1 MKNLIAICSI
11 GILLASCTKTEVKTE
26 TGTPNSDSLKTKNSF
41 VVDSVR
47 VEDSLVITKNL
58 TTAFNK
64 QLLVF
69 PSIKNKVIL
78 DSIYKEALV
87 ESKAYDKNSLQ
98 ADLTRQMQASFT
110 KTKEDSK
117 EWSPDFKQTWDEN
130 SGMKVVS
137 NRDNILTL
145 LYSGGG
151 YSGGAHGYYFESYK
165 VFDLNKN
172 LVINQN
178 DILRNPKDVAWD
190 KILKSHFDEP
200 GQKEMLLEDK
210 IYPNNNFYFDD
221 KKITF
226 VYNQYEIT
234 AYAAGVVYI
243 TINFSEIKNLLK
255 PEFITQYK
263 IK

>member
-1 MKNLIAICSI
+1 MKNLITIFSI
-11 GILLASCTKTEVKTE
+11 SVFVLSCNKTENKEITVTKDKD
-26 TGTPNSDSLKTKNSF
+26 NLITKNEF
-41 VVDSVR
+41 VIDSVK
-47 VEDSLVITKNL
+47 VEDSLAINKNL
-58 TTAFNK
+58 TTSFNK

-69 PSIKNKVIL
+69 PSIENKVIL

-87 ESKAYDKNSLQ
+87 ETKSYDKVSLQ
-98 ADLTRQMQASFT
+98 TDLTKQMQTSFDKT
-110 KTKEDSK
+110 KTDSK
-117 EWSPDFKQTWDEN
+117 EWSPEFKQTWDDT
-130 SGMKVVS
+130 SAMKVIS
-137 NRDNILTL
+137 RQDNVLTL
-145 LYSGGG
+145 LYSGSG

-172 LVINQN
+172 VVINQN
-178 DILRNPKDVAWD
+178 DILKNPKDPAWN
-190 KILKSHFDEP
+190 KILNDHFTDKD
-200 GQKEMLLEDK
+200 QKEMLLEDK
-210 IYPNNNFYFDD
+210 ILPNNNFYFDD

>member
-1 MKNLIAICSI
+1 MKNLIAIFSI
-11 GILLASCTKTEVKTE
+11 GIILASCTKTEVKTE
-26 TGTPNSDSLKTKNSF
+26 ISKGNSDSLQTKKTF
-41 VVDSVR
+41 VIDSIK
-47 VEDSLVITKNL
+47 VEDSLVINKTL
-58 TTAFNK
+58 TAAFNK

-69 PSIKNKVIL
+69 PSIGNKTIL

-87 ESKAYDKNSLQ
+87 ETKSYDKNSLQ
-98 ADLTRQMQASFT
+98 ADLTKQMQKVFS
-110 KTKEDSK
+110 KYKDDSVDGI
-117 EWSPDFKQTWDEN
+117 PAFKQTWDET
-130 SGMKVVS
+130 SAMKVTS
-137 NRDNILTL
+137 HRDNILTL
-145 LYSGGG
+145 QYFGSG
-151 YSGGAHGYYFESYK
+151 YTGGAHGYYFESYK

-172 LVINQN
+172 VVINQN
-178 DILRNPKDVAWD
+178 DILKNPKDVAWD

-200 GQKEMLLEDK
+200 EQKEMLLEDK
-210 IYPNNNFYFDD
+210 IYPNNNFFFDD

-243 TINFSEIKNLLK
+243 TVNFSEIKNLLK